1 VSLEKPHAADLLAT
15 AREVVL
21 NELLPALPPDKA
33 FAARMVAA
41 AMALALREGAA
52 DLSALPSVNLV
63 LLARQIRDGMHDP
76 GSPRHD
82 EVLAF
87 LRDYARLRA
96 SVSAPKAL
104 QGAG

>member
-1 VSLEKPHAADLLAT
+1 MLEKPDAADLLTT

-21 NELLPALPPDKA
+21 NELLPALPPEKA

-41 AMALALREGAA
+41 AMALAIREGAA
-52 DLSALPSVNLV
+52 DVTSLPSVNLV
-63 LLARQIRDGMHDP
+63 LLARQIREGMHDP
-76 GSPRHD
+76 GTPRHD

-104 QGAG
+104 QA